1 MALPCFLASVL
12 SRLSA
17 SALRRAGP
25 LTGRVLDPAGRPVP
39 AVTVLV
45 DGPLG
50 VRTTTTDAEGR
61 FSFNDLADAS
71 YRVLVE
77 APGFA
82 APARTVRT
90 GTDTPP
96 STSSCTSRRTPKRSS
111 SRRRRCPGPAPSRR
125 PRRRW
130 SGPTP

>member
-1 MALPCFLASVL
+1 MALPCFLALFLALAV
-12 SRLSA
+12 SA
-17 SALRRAGP
+17 EAGP

-77 APGFA
+77 APGLRDQL
-82 APARTVRT
+82 APHGVVVR
-90 GTDTPP
+90 D
-96 STSSCTSRRTPKRSS
+96 CTSFGLPRHVRIGLPDDDGLQRLDAALSV
-111 SRRRRCPGPAPSRR
+111 RGPDR
-125 PRRRW
+125 
-130 SGPTP
+130 

>member
-1 MALPCFLASVL
+1 MALPCFLAL
-12 SRLSA
+12 FLALAA
-17 SALRRAGP
+17 SAEAGP

-61 FSFNDLADAS
+61 FTFDDLADAS

-90 GTDTPP
+90 GADTSA
-96 STSSCTSRRTPKRSS
+96 STSNCTSRRTPKRSS
-111 SRRRRCPGPAPSRR
+111 SRRLRCPGPAPSRR
-125 PRRRW
+125 PRRR
-130 SGPTP
+130 SSDPTP